1 MKREGEVDGRGSDAD
16 ADFEEYNEVDTDG
29 DTDGDGFEFEP
40 DGEGSDA
47 LRSDL
52 HVIYRRKN
60 AQMEHSSDYRE

>member
-1 MKREGEVDGRGSDAD
+1 MKREEDGDGRGSDAD
-16 ADFEEYNEVDTDG
+16 ADFEEYNEIYTDG
-29 DTDGDGFEFEP
+29 DEGGFEFEP
-40 DGEGSDA
+40 DGERGDA

>member
-1 MKREGEVDGRGSDAD
+1 MKREEDGDGRGSDAD
-16 ADFEEYNEVDTDG
+16 ADFEEYNEI

-40 DGEGSDA
+40 DGERGDA

>member
-1 MKREGEVDGRGSDAD
+1 MKREGEDDGRGSDASD
-16 ADFEEYNEVDTDG
+16 GDFDEYNEVDTDG
-29 DTDGDGFEFEP
+29 ETDGGFEFEP
-40 DGEGSDA
+40 DGEKGDA

>member
-1 MKREGEVDGRGSDAD
+1 MKREGEGDGRGSDAD
-16 ADFEEYNEVDTDG
+16 ADFEEYNEIGSDG

-40 DGEGSDA
+40 HGERGDA

>member
-1 MKREGEVDGRGSDAD
+1 MKREGEEDGRGGDAD
-16 ADFEEYNEVDTDG
+16 ADFEEYNEI

>member
-1 MKREGEVDGRGSDAD
+1 MKREGDGRGSDAN
-16 ADFEEYNEVDTDG
+16 ADFEEYNEI